1 MEFMRTLPDRFFDLA
16 IVDPPYGIGED
27 GCRNATRNHEG
38 KATHY
43 RPYTGND
50 SEAPPR
56 EYFIELKRVSNN
68 QIVWGANH
76 FISRLPVPSDTSCHI
91 PFQR

>member
-56 EYFIELKRVSNN
+56 EYFIELSVGCEPLYQPFTRPVGYLLLDRVG
-68 QIVWGANH
+68 Q
-76 FISRLPVPSDTSCHI
+76 T
-91 PFQR
+91 